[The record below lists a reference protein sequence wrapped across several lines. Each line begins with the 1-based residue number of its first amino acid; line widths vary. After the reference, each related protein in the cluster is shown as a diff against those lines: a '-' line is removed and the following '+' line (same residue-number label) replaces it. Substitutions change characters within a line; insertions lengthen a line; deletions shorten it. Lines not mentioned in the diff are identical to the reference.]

1 MLSQKLLG
9 IVVIMMLS
17 LPSSVV
23 GNQLLYMYWATPVAD
38 APKNDGLVNQQE
50 HLEDKSL
57 IT

>member
-1 MLSQKLLG
+1 
-9 IVVIMMLS
+9 MMLS